1 MSNFYDVLGVSETAS
16 QEDIKKAY
24 RKLSLQYH
32 PDRNNNSPESTAKF
46 QSISA
51 AYDII
56 GDEDKRRQH
65 DMQSKMQFG
74 PGGMGMPF
82 ANMGQHMGGMHM
94 GGMHGGNMH
103 SGNMHSGNMHSGN
116 MHMGGMPTFFTTSTS
131 GDFDPSDLLNFVSN
145 NFFGGG
151 GGGGGG
157 GIKIDGNGI
166 RVGNTLFNMDTM
178 KQRMAKPTP
187 IIKTETITLSKAY
200 TGYNMPIEI
209 TRWIVEGDVKREE
222 TETIYIPIPRGVDNN
237 ELIILRD
244 KGNSLS
250 EHNKGDIK
258 VFIKIQNESEFTRN
272 GLDLILNKTISLK
285 DALCGFIFD
294 MNFLDGRIFKLNNNV
309 GSIIANNYNKVI
321 PGLGMKRDDHTGNL
335 LINFTVTFPE
345 QLSLEQIEALQKI
358 L

>member
-1 MSNFYDVLGVSETAS
+1 MSNYYEVLGVSETAS

-32 PDRNNNSPESTAKF
+32 PDRNNNSPESTTKF

-56 GDEDKRRQH
+56 GDENKRRQH

-74 PGGMGMPF
+74 PGGMHSGGMHSGGGMPFHFAQGGMPF
-82 ANMGQHMGGMHM
+82 ANMGGQQMPAFFTS
-94 GGMHGGNMH
+94 
-103 SGNMHSGNMHSGN
+103 SGN
-116 MHMGGMPTFFTTSTS
+116 
-131 GDFDPSDLLNFVSN
+131 GDFDPSDILNFVSN

-151 GGGGGG
+151 N

-166 RVGNTLFNMDTM
+166 RVGGFTMDNI
-178 KQRMAKPTP
+178 KQRLAKPVP
-187 IIKTETITLSKAY
+187 IIKTETINLSKAY

-209 TRWIVEGDVKREE
+209 TRWIVEADVKREE
-222 TETIYIPIPRGVDNN
+222 TETIYIPIPCGVDNN
-237 ELIILRD
+237 EIIILRD
-244 KGNSLS
+244 KGNILS

-258 VFIKIQNESEFTRN
+258 VFIKIQNDSEFTRN

-285 DALCGFIFD
+285 DALCGFTFD

-309 GSIIANNYNKVI
+309 GSIITNNYNKVI
-321 PGLGMKRDDHTGNL
+321 PGLGMKREDHVGNL
-335 LINFTVTFPE
+335 LINFTVNFPD